1 MIDHVSHNL
10 QRQTHRISIGELC
23 KQNNIADLQETGGV
37 LMNRNRVGI
46 PLRTHLGNII
56 ESLHGKVVI
65 VLDFGSIVDLS
76 GSVAEEIGPRLFT
89 TFKAHRVLE
98 KDKYLIYDNLET
110 EVGRELDAWFAKYD
124 LPVVGF
130 TAGQMKE
137 FKLLGKP
144 LPDALR
150 EVLLECYR
158 NGPISSDDLRERFKA
173 ASKKLNEIVKLYP
186 WLLWRY
192 RVNSGD
198 NPRTWAY
205 LYYPIS
211 PNTKETNNGQHRF

>member
-1 MIDHVSHNL
+1 MIDINRHNL
-10 QRQTHRISIGELC
+10 QLQRHRISIAELC
-23 KQNNIADLQETGGV
+23 GQENIADLQETDGV

-46 PLRTHLGNII
+46 PLRTHLENII
-56 ESLHGKVVI
+56 TENLHGKVVI
-65 VLDFGSIVDLS
+65 VLDFAGIVDLS
-76 GSVAEEIGPRLFT
+76 GSVAEEIGPKLFT
-89 TFKAHRVLE
+89 AFQAHRVLE
-98 KDKYLIYDNLET
+98 KDKYLVYDNLET
-110 EVGRELDAWFAKYD
+110 EVGRELDAWFTKYD
-124 LPVVGF
+124 LPTIGF

-150 EVLLECYR
+150 EVLLECYQ
-158 NGPISSDDLRERFKA
+158 NGPISSDDLRGRFKA
-173 ASKKLNEIVKLYP
+173 ASKKLNEIVKSYP

-205 LYYPIS
+205 LYYPIL
-211 PNTKETNNGQHRF
+211 PNTKEINNG